1 MTEEDHDVA
10 VTTPE
15 QFKAL
20 GHPMRHRLL
29 FALGLREATI
39 SQLAAT
45 LGSNKG
51 NISHHLKVL
60 AAAGLVQAAGTRTV
74 RGGTE
79 QYYRRAFA
87 SLTYDDATTTETALR
102 ALAAEIAAAEPAPF
116 VILRGLRLSPSTRSS
131 SPPRCVTWPTRPT
144 TGATTRATACCSACT
159 SLHRRPQAT
168 IPACGRLS
176 HSSRAA
182 REWLAWPGEI
192 TVGPAAGQCRGLSP
206 AHGPSR
212 TRRLCCVE
220 RADRL
225 LTRRSRPVSP
235 TGARRSRPTPC
246 GTSPCRHRR
255 RRCPAGSVPR
265 MPPQAC

>member
-1 MTEEDHDVA
+1 MTEEDHDLA

-29 FALGLREATI
+29 FALGQGDATI

-45 LGSNKG
+45 LRSNKG

-87 SLTYDDATTTETALR
+87 SLTYDDATATETAFR

-116 VILRGLRLSPSTRSS
+116 VILRGLRLSPEHAQQLTATLRDLAEQAGDGGDHPRYGLLLGLYQPAQAWAGAPPPAAPPRQPPRPPGSS
-131 SPPRCVTWPTRPT
+131 SPAQAKSR
-144 TGATTRATACCSACT
+144 S
-159 SLHRRPQAT
+159 SRRPA
-168 IPACGRLS
+168 
-176 HSSRAA
+176 
-182 REWLAWPGEI
+182 
-192 TVGPAAGQCRGLSP
+192 
-206 AHGPSR
+206 
-212 TRRLCCVE
+212 
-220 RADRL
+220 
-225 LTRRSRPVSP
+225 
-235 TGARRSRPTPC
+235 
-246 GTSPCRHRR
+246 
-255 RRCPAGSVPR
+255 
-265 MPPQAC
+265 MPDG